1 MVSKVRRAN
10 INSSLTLIP
19 IIYNIATKITPSTPR
34 IDIPTMIE
42 IATLFINRTSV
53 YKDDIASHI
62 KVNFVLYN

>member
-1 MVSKVRRAN
+1 
-10 INSSLTLIP
+10 
-19 IIYNIATKITPSTPR
+19 
-34 IDIPTMIE
+34 MIE